1 MAASYRSEAH
11 TALDTAQST
20 LTINKPTGT
29 VDGDVLVAFILASD
43 ATFSSE
49 PSGWT
54 QVGSQLNVNAAAG
67 SPTYARLRAYV
78 KAASGEPSDYAWG
91 MSASDNH
98 IGAIVAVQGADISS
112 IVDASG
118 TQANVT
124 DDLTIVLPSISP
136 GTAGDLL
143 LACVAQANLTTFA
156 PAGGMTE
163 RVDDAAGSTF
173 ASGRSLHV
181 ATEALASSGATG
193 TRTVTDENPQAAFP
207 DRLAGFLIAIKAA
220 TTPVSVTAPTIS
232 GTPTQGQTL
241 TLTDGDGAED
251 WTGETSIA
259 RQWQRADNA
268 GFSTNLTD
276 IGSATNATYVLQ
288 AADVG
293 KYVRCRVRG
302 TNANGNTD
310 AFSNG
315 IGTIAGPPAA
325 PTNVTPDSIGGLT
338 QRGAT
343 LTVTNGDGPEDWTDE
358 TSIAIQWRKADN
370 LAFSTNVADIAGATG
385 ATHVLGSGEAGKY
398 VRARVRATNITGST
412 DSNSNIVGPISD
424 PAAPVNTVAPVI
436 TDPAPP
442 LRIGDTLSCTQGS
455 WSNSPLAYAYQWQR
469 ADTSGGSYS
478 NISGATGASY
488 VIQPADQGK
497 FLRCQVSATNA
508 NG

>member
-181 ATEALASSGATG
+181 ATEAAPAPSPTRTRRRRSRIGSLAS
-193 TRTVTDENPQAAFP
+193 
-207 DRLAGFLIAIKAA
+207 
-220 TTPVSVTAPTIS
+220 
-232 GTPTQGQTL
+232 
-241 TLTDGDGAED
+241 
-251 WTGETSIA
+251 
-259 RQWQRADNA
+259 
-268 GFSTNLTD
+268 
-276 IGSATNATYVLQ
+276 
-288 AADVG
+288 
-293 KYVRCRVRG
+293 
-302 TNANGNTD
+302 
-310 AFSNG
+310 
-315 IGTIAGPPAA
+315 
-325 PTNVTPDSIGGLT
+325 
-338 QRGAT
+338 
-343 LTVTNGDGPEDWTDE
+343 
-358 TSIAIQWRKADN
+358 
-370 LAFSTNVADIAGATG
+370 
-385 ATHVLGSGEAGKY
+385 
-398 VRARVRATNITGST
+398 
-412 DSNSNIVGPISD
+412 
-424 PAAPVNTVAPVI
+424 
-436 TDPAPP
+436 
-442 LRIGDTLSCTQGS
+442 
-455 WSNSPLAYAYQWQR
+455 
-469 ADTSGGSYS
+469 
-478 NISGATGASY
+478 
-488 VIQPADQGK
+488 
-497 FLRCQVSATNA
+497 
-508 NG
+508 